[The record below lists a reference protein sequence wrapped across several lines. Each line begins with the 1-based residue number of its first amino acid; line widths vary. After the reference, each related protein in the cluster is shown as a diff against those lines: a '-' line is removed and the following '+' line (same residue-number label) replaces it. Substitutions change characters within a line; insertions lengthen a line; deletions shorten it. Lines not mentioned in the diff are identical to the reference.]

1 MVATAFAEEDASGLY
16 MNAVGLFSEF
26 VIGVVGQR
34 TSTIPASFVISFHGM
49 MILMNLVKI
58 SSILTVPQQS
68 SAISVE
74 GIVGALDSKRI
85 RCRNCCAIVYMYTL
99 Y

>member
-1 MVATAFAEEDASGLY
+1 MYGGHSLHQEECQWLIY
-16 MNAVGLFSEF
+16 EQFSKF
-26 VIGVVGQR
+26 VIGVVDQR

-49 MILMNLVKI
+49 MILMNFVKI
-58 SSILTVPQQS
+58 SSILTIPQQS

-85 RCRNCCAIVYMYTL
+85 HQDE
-99 Y
+99 